1 MSSPRQ
7 NLVAPLTH
15 RSMSIESDMLAAMSA
30 NRRADDRPHRSG
42 TYTFPASEQ
51 HSAAFSSSTGP
62 PVLLRAKFAIL
73 SAGCRACFCGAREF
87 AREFNN
93 IVNASGSTWSRERS
107 RTGPSRTSL
116 PSAVSPLL
124 HIFPYVHAPA
134 HASRTLQTTLYAA
147 RARAYEERGGRSSAR
162 VVGVGTAAERN
173 VLVRSATRG
182 LFKGIGR
189 LPSERCRHLRVL
201 PLCAVASRLR
211 RQKSPGEGRKKGGG
225 GGSRRERARTRGG
238 ETQAY

>member
-30 NRRADDRPHRSG
+30 NRRADNRPRRSG

-62 PVLLRAKFAIL
+62 PVLLRAEFAVL

-93 IVNASGSTWSRERS
+93 IVNASGLIWSRERS
-107 RTGPSRTSL
+107 RAGPSRASF
-116 PSAVSPLL
+116 PSAPPPFPHLSVRPRPSPRPENPSYCRW
-124 HIFPYVHAPA
+124 HGDGARGAVAPVEPA
-134 HASRTLQTTLYAA
+134 L
-147 RARAYEERGGRSSAR
+147 
-162 VVGVGTAAERN
+162 
-173 VLVRSATRG
+173 SAT
-182 LFKGIGR
+182 
-189 LPSERCRHLRVL
+189 CR
-201 PLCAVASRLR
+201 
-211 RQKSPGEGRKKGGG
+211 
-225 GGSRRERARTRGG
+225 
-238 ETQAY
+238 